1 MGDTIQRGE
10 SLTVRNR
17 FLTWPLWTGFLLCV
31 GALFSYPFFFV
42 RFPITRDFPWV
53 NLLLYCVAA
62 ALTVAGLQRIFGI
75 GKRRTRIL
83 GSILAAF
90 SALVFAL
97 FIFVAFVFP
106 RHLPASSHAPQVGQ
120 KAPPFTLTDTSGNSA
135 SLSDLLTKPI
145 DGKAPAGVLLVFYR
159 GYW

>member
-1 MGDTIQRGE
+1 
-10 SLTVRNR
+10 VRHR
-17 FLTWPLWTGFLLCV
+17 FLTWPLWTGFLLCIV
-31 GALFSYPFFFV
+31 ALFSYPFFFV
-42 RFPITRDFPWV
+42 RFPVTRDFPWV

-62 ALTVAGLQRIFGI
+62 ALIVAGLQRSFGI
-75 GKRRTRIL
+75 AGKRRTRII
-83 GSILAAF
+83 GSILTVF

-97 FIFVAFVFP
+97 FIFVVFIFP
-106 RHLPASSHAPQVGQ
+106 RQLPASSHAPQVGQ
-120 KAPPFTLTDTSGNSA
+120 KAPPFTLTDTSGNSV